1 MNAASVGTG
10 SSEVLG
16 QPGARGPS
24 VHSLG
29 QGCQT
34 PHLRERGCPATHQPL
49 TTARRDP
56 VDTVLPQPGH
66 LLWALD
72 KVWLRY
78 PRVGAQVVLLWGTL
92 PCQRELPGFP
102 FAQGT
107 SASFPTFSELD
118 QRGEL

>member
-29 QGCQT
+29 QGCRT

-56 VDTVLPQPGH
+56 VDPVLPQPGH

-72 KVWLRY
+72 KCGSRCTGRFALGHTAMSER
-78 PRVGAQVVLLWGTL
+78 A
-92 PCQRELPGFP
+92 PGFP

-107 SASFPTFSELD
+107 SASSPTFSELD
-118 QRGEL
+118 RRGEL